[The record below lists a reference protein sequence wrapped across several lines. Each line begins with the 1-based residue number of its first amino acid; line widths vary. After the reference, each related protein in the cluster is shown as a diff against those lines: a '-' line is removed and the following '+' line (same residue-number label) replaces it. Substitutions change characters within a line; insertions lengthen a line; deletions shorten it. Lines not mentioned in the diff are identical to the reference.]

1 MHPIKVDIGNF
12 VRAETNRMLA
22 GLYAG
27 AGGINRFF
35 HAFAPTPLDAQNV
48 IRMNRDTLY
57 SAAVVD
63 LAGGATLTVPEH
75 GDRYTSV
82 MIVNQDHYIN
92 RIIHE
97 PGEHSLTVDEFDT
110 EYVLVAAR
118 VLADPV
124 RPDDVAEANTIQRA
138 FAVEAASGRPFVL
151 PDYDQESFDAV
162 RDAVLALGRHM
173 GGGGH
178 SFGRRGDVDP
188 IRHLCGTAVGWGGL
202 PESEAVYE
210 FIDGEEGDA
219 FVITVGEVPVDAFW
233 SLSMYGA
240 DGFFHANPY
249 DRYSVNSLTA
259 QRESDGTVLIHL
271 GGDPAAPNFLPIGE
285 GWNTTVR
292 LYRPRPEILTG
303 GWTFPRPV
311 RQ

>member
-1 MHPIKVDIGNF
+1 MRPIKVDIGNF

-22 GLYAG
+22 GLCAG
-27 AGGINRFF
+27 AGGVNQFF
-35 HAFAPTPLDAQNV
+35 HAFSPTPLDAQNV

-75 GDRYTSV
+75 GGRYTSV

-92 RIIHE
+92 RIFHE
-97 PGEHSLTVDEFDT
+97 PGEHTLTLAEFDT

-118 VLADPV
+118 VLADPM
-124 RPDDVAEANTIQRA
+124 DSADVAEANAIQRA
-138 FAVEAASGRPFVL
+138 FRIDAASGRPFV
-151 PDYDQESFDAV
+151 PPEYDRESLDAV

-178 SFGRRGDVDP
+178 SFGRKSDVDP

-210 FIDGEEGDA
+210 FVEGEAGEA

-249 DRYSVNSLTA
+249 ERYSVNSLTA
-259 QRESDGTVLIHL
+259 QREADGSVQIHL
-271 GGDPAAPNFLPIGE
+271 GGDPTAANFLPIGD
-285 GWNTTVR
+285 GWNATVR
-292 LYRPRPEILTG
+292 LYRPRLEILSG